1 MTKQTTLNNFLLDY
15 CAAFRPGNIAAVAEF
30 YHSPVTMIF
39 GDRVSV
45 LKNEDEII
53 NTLQAVMDG
62 LVNQGFCRSEVDS
75 CHVHEFAE
83 NTALLS
89 ATFSR
94 LKEDDTVLEKL
105 GATYTV
111 VNKGSGY
118 KIASLVAHG
127 TASVISNQ

>member
-1 MTKQTTLNNFLLDY
+1 M
-15 CAAFRPGNIAAVAEF
+15 
-30 YHSPVTMIF
+30 
-39 GDRVSV
+39 
-45 LKNEDEII
+45 
-53 NTLQAVMDG
+53 QAVMND
-62 LVNQGFCRSEVDS
+62 LIKKDFCRSRVDS
-75 CHVHEFAE
+75 CNVHEFTA

-94 LKEDDTVLEKL
+94 LKEDDTVLEKI

-127 TASVISNQ
+127 TTSVIG

>member
-1 MTKQTTLNNFLLDY
+1 MPNQTTLNSFLLDY

-30 YHSPVTMIF
+30 YHSPVIMIF
-39 GDRVSV
+39 GDKVTI
-45 LKNEDEII
+45 LKNTEEVIT
-53 NTLQAVMDG
+53 TLQAVMND
-62 LVNQGFCRSEVDS
+62 LIKKDFCRSRVDS
-75 CHVHEFAE
+75 CNVHEFTA

-94 LKEDDTVLEKL
+94 LKEDDTVLEKI

-127 TASVISNQ
+127 TTSVIG